1 MLSRS
6 LHSFCLQGLL
16 LVAAAGAIAGAEQ
29 APGPSA
35 QSAPTFATEG
45 LGKGTVAI
53 DAPWQFHLGDDRFWA
68 DPDFDDSRWEQ
79 LTVDKPWVHRAIR
92 IMAVLPGTAATL
104 K

>member
-1 MLSRS
+1 
-6 LHSFCLQGLL
+6 
-16 LVAAAGAIAGAEQ
+16 
-29 APGPSA
+29 
-35 QSAPTFATEG
+35 
-45 LGKGTVAI
+45 VAI